1 MARRRRYSDPLT
13 LSLPTSKTVT
23 SFTSTGAPC
32 FAHLLAIFLRI
43 LSCGPDWDGALLGHN
58 TLPLLPCSTATST
71 AKKTMLK
78 ANSVSLVAAV
88 AILIFGLSG
97 SPLNAQQSIDPGK
110 LNVVSANPFGLLL
123 KFFNAEYERVIS
135 RTSTIGF
142 GGSTISTESEMW
154 DDPPIIGTDEY
165 GYPIYDHSYDVS
177 PRVENHRYV
186 NFDVFWRFYPG
197 SDRTRTYD
205 APVGWAF
212 GAKIG
217 VTAVDGGTYLGYGF
231 DLNRSFV
238 LGPNDN
244 FYVGLGFG
252 LKRLVGAP
260 QDDLLELIPTIRIAN
275 VGFMF

>member
-1 MARRRRYSDPLT
+1 
-13 LSLPTSKTVT
+13 
-23 SFTSTGAPC
+23 
-32 FAHLLAIFLRI
+32 
-43 LSCGPDWDGALLGHN
+43 
-58 TLPLLPCSTATST
+58 
-71 AKKTMLK
+71 MLK

-154 DDPPIIGTDEY
+154 DDPP
-165 GYPIYDHSYDVS
+165 YDVS

-217 VTAVDGGTYLGYGF
+217 ITAVDGGTYLGYGF